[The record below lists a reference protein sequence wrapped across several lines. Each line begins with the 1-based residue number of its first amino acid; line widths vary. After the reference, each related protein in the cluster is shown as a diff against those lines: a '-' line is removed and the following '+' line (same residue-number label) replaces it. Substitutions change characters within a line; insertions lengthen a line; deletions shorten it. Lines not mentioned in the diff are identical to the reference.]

1 MDSQETPIVNY
12 NLNMITI
19 VLQAGGKSTR
29 MGKDKALLPF
39 LGIPLIKRL
48 RDRFSALGE
57 ELLVIT
63 NDFSGYEDLA
73 VPLYKDIIPD
83 RGALGGLYTALS
95 ISKNPLVGVIAADLP
110 FASPA
115 LMAYLMKTLLSSDA
129 EAVIPSTE
137 KGLEPLHAVYRRD
150 TSLPLVKKAIDQDM
164 WRVNSWFDQAEIL
177 ILTPE
182 ETWKITSSKYTFLNL
197 NTPEDLQ
204 KAEKLALSL
213 NPQLKDYLF

>member
-1 MDSQETPIVNY
+1 MDSQETAVVNY

-48 RDRFSALGE
+48 QDRFSDMGD

-63 NDFSGYEDLA
+63 NDFSGYQDLA

-95 ISKNPLVGVIAADLP
+95 ISKNPLVGLIAADLP

-115 LMAYLMKTLLSSDA
+115 LLAHLIKTLLASNA
-129 EAVIPSTE
+129 QAAIPSTE
-137 KGLEPLHAVYRRD
+137 RGLEPIHAVYRRD
-150 TSLPLVKKAIDQDM
+150 TSLPLVKRAIDQNL
-164 WRVNSWFDQAEIL
+164 WRMNSWFDQAEIL

-182 ETWKITSSKYTFLNL
+182 ETQKVTASKYTFLNL

-204 KAEKLALSL
+204 KAEKLALDL
-213 NPQLKDYLF
+213 DLKL

>member
-1 MDSQETPIVNY
+1 MDSQETAVVNY

-48 RDRFSALGE
+48 QDRFSDMGD

-63 NDFSGYEDLA
+63 NDFSGYQDLA

-95 ISKNPLVGVIAADLP
+95 ISKNPLVGLIAADLP

-115 LMAYLMKTLLSSDA
+115 LLAHLIKILLTSGA
-129 EAVIPSTE
+129 EAAIPSTE
-137 KGLEPLHAVYRRD
+137 RGLEPLHAVYRRD
-150 TSLPLVKKAIDQDM
+150 TSLPLVKRAIDQNL
-164 WRVNSWFDQAEIL
+164 WRMNDWFDQAEIL

-182 ETWKITSSKYTFLNL
+182 ETQKVTASKYTFLNL

-204 KAEKLALSL
+204 KAEKLALNL
-213 NPQLKDYLF
+213 DLIL

>member
-1 MDSQETPIVNY
+1 MDSQETAIVNY

-48 RDRFSALGE
+48 RDRFSDMGD
-57 ELLVIT
+57 ELLIIT
-63 NDFSGYEDLA
+63 NDFSGYQDLA

-95 ISKNPLVGVIAADLP
+95 ISKNPLVGLIAADLP

-115 LMAYLMKTLLSSDA
+115 LLAHLIKIILSSGA
-129 EAVIPSTE
+129 EAAIPSTE
-137 KGLEPLHAVYRRD
+137 RGLEPLHAVYRRD
-150 TSLPLVKKAIDQDM
+150 TSLPLVKEAIDQNL
-164 WRVNSWFDQAEIL
+164 WRMNSWFDQAEII

-182 ETWKITSSKYTFLNL
+182 ETRKVTSSKHTFLNL

-204 KAEKLALSL
+204 KAEKLALNL
-213 NPQLKDYLF
+213 DPI

>member
-1 MDSQETPIVNY
+1 
-12 NLNMITI
+12 MITI

-39 LGIPLIKRL
+39 QGIPLIKRL
-48 RDRFSALGE
+48 RDRFSDMGD

-63 NDFSGYEDLA
+63 NDFSGYQDLA

-95 ISKNPLVGVIAADLP
+95 ISKNPLVGLIAADLP

-115 LMAYLMKTLLSSDA
+115 LLAHLIKILLTSGA
-129 EAVIPSTE
+129 EAAIPSTK

-150 TSLPLVKKAIDQDM
+150 TSLPLVKGAIDQNL
-164 WRVNSWFDQAEIL
+164 WRMNSWFDQAEIL

-182 ETWKITSSKYTFLNL
+182 ETRRVSSSKHTFLNL

-204 KAEKLALSL
+204 KAEKLALNL
-213 NPQLKDYLF
+213 YPIL

>member
-1 MDSQETPIVNY
+1 MDSPETAVVNY

-48 RDRFSALGE
+48 RDRFSDMGD

-63 NDFSGYEDLA
+63 NDFSGYQDLA

-95 ISKNPLVGVIAADLP
+95 ISKNPLVGLIAADLP

-115 LMAYLMKTLLSSDA
+115 LLTHLIEILLTSGA
-129 EAVIPSTE
+129 EAAIPSTE
-137 KGLEPLHAVYRRD
+137 RGLEPLHAVYRRD
-150 TSLPLVKKAIDQDM
+150 TSLPLVKKAIDQDL
-164 WRVNSWFDQAEIL
+164 WRMNSWFDQAEIL

-182 ETWKITSSKYTFLNL
+182 ETRKVTSSKYTFLNL
-197 NTPEDLQ
+197 NTPEDFQ

-213 NPQLKDYLF
+213 DPKF

>member
-1 MDSQETPIVNY
+1 
-12 NLNMITI
+12 MITI
-19 VLQAGGKSTR
+19 VLQAGGKSIR

-48 RDRFSALGE
+48 RDRFSDMGD

-63 NDFSGYEDLA
+63 NDFSGYQDLA
-73 VPLYKDIIPD
+73 VPLYKDTIPD

-95 ISKNPLVGVIAADLP
+95 ISKNPLVGLIAADLP

-115 LMAYLMKTLLSSDA
+115 LLAHLIEIILSSGA
-129 EAVIPSTE
+129 EAAIPSTE
-137 KGLEPLHAVYRRD
+137 RGLEPLHAVYRRD
-150 TSLPLVKKAIDQDM
+150 TSLPLVKEAIDQNL
-164 WRVNSWFDQAEIL
+164 WRMNSWFDQAEIL

-182 ETWKITSSKYTFLNL
+182 ETRRVSSSKHTFLNL

-204 KAEKLALSL
+204 KAEKLALNL
-213 NPQLKDYLF
+213 DPLL

>member
-1 MDSQETPIVNY
+1 MDSQETAVVNY

-48 RDRFSALGE
+48 RDRFSDMGD

-63 NDFSGYEDLA
+63 NDFSGYQDLA

-95 ISKNPLVGVIAADLP
+95 ISKNPLVGLIAADLP

-115 LMAYLMKTLLSSDA
+115 LLTHLIEILFTSGA
-129 EAVIPSTE
+129 EAAIPSTE
-137 KGLEPLHAVYRRD
+137 RGLEPLHAVYRRD
-150 TSLPLVKKAIDQDM
+150 TSLTLVKKAIDQDL
-164 WRVNSWFDQAEIL
+164 WRMNSWFDQAEIL

-182 ETWKITSSKYTFLNL
+182 ETRKVTSSKYTFLNL
-197 NTPEDLQ
+197 NTPEDFQ

-213 NPQLKDYLF
+213 DPKF

>member
-1 MDSQETPIVNY
+1 
-12 NLNMITI
+12 MITI

-48 RDRFSALGE
+48 RDRFSDMGD

-63 NDFSGYEDLA
+63 NDFSGYQDLA

-95 ISKNPLVGVIAADLP
+95 ISKNPLVGLIAADLP

-115 LMAYLMKTLLSSDA
+115 LLTYLIEILFTSGA
-129 EAVIPSTE
+129 EAAIPSTE
-137 KGLEPLHAVYRRD
+137 RGLEPLHAVYRRD
-150 TSLPLVKKAIDQDM
+150 TSLPLVKKAIDQDL
-164 WRVNSWFDQAEIL
+164 WRMNSWFDQAEIL

-182 ETWKITSSKYTFLNL
+182 ETRKVTSSKHTFLNL
-197 NTPEDLQ
+197 NTPEDYQ
-204 KAEKLALSL
+204 KAEKLAL
-213 NPQLKDYLF
+213 NMDPII

>member
-1 MDSQETPIVNY
+1 MDSQETPIINY

-48 RDRFSALGE
+48 RDRFSDMGE

-63 NDFSGYEDLA
+63 NDFSGYQDLA

-83 RGALGGLYTALS
+83 HGALGGLYTALS
-95 ISKNPLVGVIAADLP
+95 ISKNPLVGLIAADLP

-115 LMAYLMKTLLSSDA
+115 LLAHLIKILLTSGADA
-129 EAVIPSTE
+129 AIPSTE
-137 KGLEPLHAVYRRD
+137 RGLEPLHAVYRRD
-150 TSLPLVKKAIDQDM
+150 TSLPLVKVAIDQNL
-164 WRVNSWFDQAEIL
+164 WRMNSWFDQAEIL

-182 ETWKITSSKYTFLNL
+182 ETRRVSSSKYTFLNL

-204 KAEKLALSL
+204 KAEKLALNMDPIL
-213 NPQLKDYLF
+213 

>member
-1 MDSQETPIVNY
+1 MDSQETAIVNY

-19 VLQAGGKSTR
+19 VLQAGGKSIR

-48 RDRFSALGE
+48 RDRFSDMGD

-63 NDFSGYEDLA
+63 NDFSGYQDLA

-95 ISKNPLVGVIAADLP
+95 ISKNPLVGLIAADLP

-115 LMAYLMKTLLSSDA
+115 LLAHLIKIILTSGA
-129 EAVIPSTE
+129 EAAIPSTE
-137 KGLEPLHAVYRRD
+137 RGLEPLHAVYRRD
-150 TSLPLVKKAIDQDM
+150 TSLPLVKEAIDQNL
-164 WRVNSWFDQAEIL
+164 WRMNSWFDQAEIL

-182 ETWKITSSKYTFLNL
+182 ETRRVSSSKHTFLNL

-204 KAEKLALSL
+204 KAEKLALNL
-213 NPQLKDYLF
+213 DPIL

>member
-1 MDSQETPIVNY
+1 
-12 NLNMITI
+12 MITI

-48 RDRFSALGE
+48 RDRFSDMGE

-63 NDFSGYEDLA
+63 NDFSGYQDLA

-95 ISKNPLVGVIAADLP
+95 ISKNPLVGLIAADLP
-110 FASPA
+110 FANPA
-115 LMAYLMKTLLSSDA
+115 LMAHLIKTLLASNA
-129 EAVIPSTE
+129 QAAIPSTE
-137 KGLEPLHAVYRRD
+137 RGLEPLHAVYRRD
-150 TSLPLVKKAIDQDM
+150 TTLPLVKGAIDQNL
-164 WRVNSWFDQAEIL
+164 WRMNDWFDQAEIL

-182 ETWKITSSKYTFLNL
+182 ETQKVTASKYTFLNL

-204 KAEKLALSL
+204 KAEKLALDL
-213 NPQLKDYLF
+213 DLKL

>member
-1 MDSQETPIVNY
+1 MDSQETAIVNY

-39 LGIPLIKRL
+39 QGIPLIKRL
-48 RDRFSALGE
+48 RDRFSDMGD

-63 NDFSGYEDLA
+63 NDFSGYQDLA

-95 ISKNPLVGVIAADLP
+95 ISKNPLVGLIAADLP

-115 LMAYLMKTLLSSDA
+115 LLAHLIKILLTSGA
-129 EAVIPSTE
+129 EAAIPSTE
-137 KGLEPLHAVYRRD
+137 RGLEPLHAVYRRD
-150 TSLPLVKKAIDQDM
+150 TSLPLVKGAIDQNL
-164 WRVNSWFDQAEIL
+164 WRMNSWFDQAEIL

-182 ETWKITSSKYTFLNL
+182 ETRRVSSSKHTFLNL

-204 KAEKLALSL
+204 KAEKLALNL
-213 NPQLKDYLF
+213 YPIL

>member
-1 MDSQETPIVNY
+1 
-12 NLNMITI
+12 MITI

-48 RDRFSALGE
+48 RDRFSDMGE

-63 NDFSGYEDLA
+63 NDFSGYQDLA

-95 ISKNPLVGVIAADLP
+95 ISKNPLVGLIAADLP

-115 LMAYLMKTLLSSDA
+115 LMAHLIKSLLTSNA
-129 EAVIPSTE
+129 QAAIPSTE
-137 KGLEPLHAVYRRD
+137 RGLEPLHAVYRRD
-150 TSLPLVKKAIDQDM
+150 TTLPLVKEAIDQNL
-164 WRVNSWFDQAEIL
+164 WRMNDWFDQAEIL
-177 ILTPE
+177 ILPPE
-182 ETWKITSSKYTFLNL
+182 ETRKVTASKYTFLNL
-197 NTPEDLQ
+197 NTPKDLQ
-204 KAEKLALSL
+204 KAEKLALDL
-213 NPQLKDYLF
+213 DLKF

>member
-1 MDSQETPIVNY
+1 MDSQETAIVNY

-19 VLQAGGKSTR
+19 VLQAGGKSIR

-48 RDRFSALGE
+48 RDRFSDMGD

-63 NDFSGYEDLA
+63 NDFSGYQDLA

-95 ISKNPLVGVIAADLP
+95 ISKNPLVGLIAADLP

-115 LMAYLMKTLLSSDA
+115 LLAHLIKIILTSGA
-129 EAVIPSTE
+129 EAAIPSTE
-137 KGLEPLHAVYRRD
+137 RGLEPLHAVYRRD
-150 TSLPLVKKAIDQDM
+150 TSLPLVKKAIDQNL
-164 WRVNSWFDQAEIL
+164 WRMNSWFDQAEIL

-182 ETWKITSSKYTFLNL
+182 ETRKVTSSKHTFLNL

-204 KAEKLALSL
+204 KAEKLALNMDPIL
-213 NPQLKDYLF
+213 

>member
-48 RDRFSALGE
+48 RDRFSDMGE

-63 NDFSGYEDLA
+63 NDFSGYQDLA

-83 RGALGGLYTALS
+83 HGALGGLYTALS
-95 ISKNPLVGVIAADLP
+95 ISKNPLVGLIAADLP

-115 LMAYLMKTLLSSDA
+115 LLAHLIKILLTSGADA
-129 EAVIPSTE
+129 AIPSTE
-137 KGLEPLHAVYRRD
+137 RGLEPLHAVYRRD
-150 TSLPLVKKAIDQDM
+150 TSLPLVKGAIDQNL
-164 WRVNSWFDQAEIL
+164 WRMNSWFDQAEIL

-182 ETWKITSSKYTFLNL
+182 ETRRVSSSKYTFLNL

-204 KAEKLALSL
+204 KAEKLALNMDPIL
-213 NPQLKDYLF
+213 

>member
-1 MDSQETPIVNY
+1 MDSQETTLVNY

-48 RDRFSALGE
+48 RDRFSDMGD

-63 NDFSGYEDLA
+63 NDFSGYQDLA

-95 ISKNPLVGVIAADLP
+95 ISKNPLVGLIAADLP

-115 LMAYLMKTLLSSDA
+115 LLTHLIEILLTSGA
-129 EAVIPSTE
+129 EAAIPSTE
-137 KGLEPLHAVYRRD
+137 RGLEPLHAVYRRD
-150 TSLPLVKKAIDQDM
+150 TSLPLVKKAIDQDL
-164 WRVNSWFDQAEIL
+164 WRMNSWFDQAEIL

-182 ETWKITSSKYTFLNL
+182 ETRKVTSSKYTFLNL
-197 NTPEDLQ
+197 NTPEDFQ

-213 NPQLKDYLF
+213 DPKF

>member
-1 MDSQETPIVNY
+1 
-12 NLNMITI
+12 MITI

-48 RDRFSALGE
+48 RDRFSDMGE

-63 NDFSGYEDLA
+63 NDFSGYQDLA
-73 VPLYKDIIPD
+73 VPLYRDIIPD

-95 ISKNPLVGVIAADLP
+95 VSKNPLVGLIAADLP

-115 LMAYLMKTLLSSDA
+115 LMAHLIKILLTSSADA
-129 EAVIPSTE
+129 AIPSTE
-137 KGLEPLHAVYRRD
+137 RGLEPLHAVYRRD
-150 TSLPLVKKAIDQDM
+150 TSLPLVKGAIDQNL
-164 WRVNSWFDQAEIL
+164 WRMNSWFDQAEIL

-182 ETWKITSSKYTFLNL
+182 ETRNVTSSKHTFLNL

-204 KAEKLALSL
+204 KAEKLASSL
-213 NPQLKDYLF
+213 DPIL

>member
-1 MDSQETPIVNY
+1 MDSQETAVVNY
-12 NLNMITI
+12 NLSMITI

-29 MGKDKALLPF
+29 MGKDKALIPF

-48 RDRFSALGE
+48 RDRFSDVGD

-63 NDFSGYEDLA
+63 NDFSGYLDLA
-73 VPLYKDIIPD
+73 VPLYEDKIPD

-95 ISKNPLVGVIAADLP
+95 IAKNPLVGLIAADLP

-115 LMAYLMKTLLSSDA
+115 LIVHLIKTLLASDA
-129 EAVIPSTE
+129 DAAIPSTE

-150 TSLPLVKKAIDQDM
+150 TSLLLVKGAIDRNL
-164 WRVNSWFDQAEIL
+164 WRMNSWFDQAEIL

-182 ETWKITSSKYTFLNL
+182 ETRKVTSSKYTFFNL
-197 NTPEDLQ
+197 NTPEDLL
-204 KAEKLALSL
+204 KAEKLALNL
-213 NPQLKDYLF
+213 EPPL

>member
-1 MDSQETPIVNY
+1 MDSQETAVVNY

-48 RDRFSALGE
+48 RDRFSDMGD

-63 NDFSGYEDLA
+63 NDFSGYQDLA

-95 ISKNPLVGVIAADLP
+95 ISKNPLVGLIAADLP

-115 LMAYLMKTLLSSDA
+115 LLAHLIKILLTSGA
-129 EAVIPSTE
+129 EAAIPSTE
-137 KGLEPLHAVYRRD
+137 RGLEPLHAVYRRD
-150 TSLPLVKKAIDQDM
+150 TSLPLVKRAIDQNL
-164 WRVNSWFDQAEIL
+164 WRMNSWFDQAEIL

-182 ETWKITSSKYTFLNL
+182 ETQKVTASKYTFLNL

-204 KAEKLALSL
+204 MAEKLALDL
-213 NPQLKDYLF
+213 DLDLKL

>member
-1 MDSQETPIVNY
+1 MDSQETAIVNY

-39 LGIPLIKRL
+39 LGVPLIKRL
-48 RDRFSALGE
+48 RDRFSDMGD

-63 NDFSGYEDLA
+63 NDFSGYQDLA

-95 ISKNPLVGVIAADLP
+95 ISKNPLVGLIAADLP

-115 LMAYLMKTLLSSDA
+115 LLAHLIKIILTSGA
-129 EAVIPSTE
+129 EAAIPSTE
-137 KGLEPLHAVYRRD
+137 RGLEPLHAVYRRD
-150 TSLPLVKKAIDQDM
+150 TSLPLVKEAIDQNL
-164 WRVNSWFDQAEIL
+164 WRMNSWFDQAEIL

-182 ETWKITSSKYTFLNL
+182 ETRKVTSSKHTFLNL

-204 KAEKLALSL
+204 KAEKLALNL
-213 NPQLKDYLF
+213 DPIL

>member
-1 MDSQETPIVNY
+1 MDSQETAIVNY

-48 RDRFSALGE
+48 RDRFSDLGE

-63 NDFSGYEDLA
+63 NDFSGYQDLA

-95 ISKNPLVGVIAADLP
+95 ISKNPLVGLIAADLP

-115 LMAYLMKTLLSSDA
+115 LLAHLIKIILTSGA
-129 EAVIPSTE
+129 EAAIPSTE
-137 KGLEPLHAVYRRD
+137 RGLEPLHAVYRRD
-150 TSLPLVKKAIDQDM
+150 TSLPLVKVAIDQNL
-164 WRVNSWFDQAEIL
+164 WRMNSWFDQAEIL

-182 ETWKITSSKYTFLNL
+182 ATRKVTSSKYTFLNL

-204 KAEKLALSL
+204 KAEKLALNL
-213 NPQLKDYLF
+213 DPIL

>member
-1 MDSQETPIVNY
+1 MDSQETAIVNY

-48 RDRFSALGE
+48 RDRFSDMGD

-63 NDFSGYEDLA
+63 NDFSGYQDLA

-95 ISKNPLVGVIAADLP
+95 ISKNPLVGLIAADLP

-115 LMAYLMKTLLSSDA
+115 LLAHLIKIILSSGA
-129 EAVIPSTE
+129 EAAIPSTE
-137 KGLEPLHAVYRRD
+137 RGLEPLHAVYRRD
-150 TSLPLVKKAIDQDM
+150 TSLSLVKGAIDQNL
-164 WRVNSWFDQAEIL
+164 WRMNSWFDQAEIL

-182 ETWKITSSKYTFLNL
+182 ETRKVTSSKHTFLNL

-204 KAEKLALSL
+204 KAEKLALNL
-213 NPQLKDYLF
+213 DPIL